1 MQGHTTNTGQT
12 AIGPIP
18 VLQFERPQW
27 AASGPETDCADLV
40 AAASKADIPRAIKGG
55 PYGAAGPLSQAILP
69 SDYLWLVS
77 ISEHGAF
84 LWYRFPEGKMRGLWT
99 LQFD

>member
-1 MQGHTTNTGQT
+1 M
-12 AIGPIP
+12 
-18 VLQFERPQW
+18 
-27 AASGPETDCADLV
+27 AANGPETDCPDLV
-40 AAASKADIPRAIKGG
+40 AAASKADIPRATKGG

-99 LQFD
+99 PQFD